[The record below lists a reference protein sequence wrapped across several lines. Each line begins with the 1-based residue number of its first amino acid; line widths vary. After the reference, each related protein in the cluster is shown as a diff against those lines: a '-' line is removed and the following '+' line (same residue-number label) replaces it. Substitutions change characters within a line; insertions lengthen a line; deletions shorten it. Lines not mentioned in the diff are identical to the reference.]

1 MDQELLLIEGDG
13 CFTIINKMSVI
24 FDSSIPELKRGITIK
39 YLWPEFSA
47 VQKRYTGTIIGMSNS
62 EKELLTL
69 QNQKLKEA
77 GKRSQAKKRKLQC
90 DSFSESEDQSNFD
103 ESSSNVIFDKIQ
115 EALQL
120 NKQLTKILEDLKK
133 LAFSVDRSQGK
144 NLRFSSISS
153 AIKDNTPLLSN
164 LNNAVT
170 EHQASTSFN
179 SLLENPHSSIISK
192 SIKEKAVTKPLAST
206 AFNSILENY
215 SEDYEESEGEQHLE
229 KENITGPKLMETEG
243 VVEENNMFIFT
254 KSTAGDKAVELISE
268 SDVYIDKTVLKD
280 CKRKATSHNALA
292 RMLMSNIFTAEA
304 LLQYNLETKKNKEG
318 LPSSVIDVILKYCI
332 NVARKNGWRP
342 NNDRAVIDSLRSKLK
357 EIKVKHA
364 HKTQPKK

>member
-90 DSFSESEDQSNFD
+90 DSFSESE
-103 ESSSNVIFDKIQ
+103 
-115 EALQL
+115 
-120 NKQLTKILEDLKK
+120 
-133 LAFSVDRSQGK
+133 LAFSVDRSQ
-144 NLRFSSISS
+144 
-153 AIKDNTPLLSN
+153 
-164 LNNAVT
+164 VT

>member
-133 LAFSVDRSQGK
+133 LAFSVDRSQ
-144 NLRFSSISS
+144 
-153 AIKDNTPLLSN
+153 
-164 LNNAVT
+164 VT